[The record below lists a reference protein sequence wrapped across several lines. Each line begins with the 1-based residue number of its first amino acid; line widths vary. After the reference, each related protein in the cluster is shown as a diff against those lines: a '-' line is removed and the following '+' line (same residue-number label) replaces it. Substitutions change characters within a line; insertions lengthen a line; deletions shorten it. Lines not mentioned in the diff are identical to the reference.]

1 MLDNA
6 GMAMASLYLLPMPL
20 IGAAA
25 KRTSREA
32 TLKGFYLAGSSL
44 GVASLFFS
52 RYATQYSGD
61 SLLGVPGEA
70 YRKGFSALAV
80 VVAVMG
86 IAIVQ
91 RFLSPSRVVATDK

>member
-6 GMAMASLYLLPMPL
+6 SMAMVGLYLLSMLL

-25 KRTSREA
+25 KRVSREA
-32 TLKGFYLAGSSL
+32 SLKDFYLAGSSL

-70 YRKGFSALAV
+70 YRKGFSVIAV